1 MGKKKEKTEIDSR
14 LAQKMLETL
23 RIFSEA
29 SKGAFKEIHQ
39 RLSRL
44 ESKLSELEQRMI
56 TFEKSEK
63 KPSIYPPVTLAPR
76 ETMVKEPSSEV
87 GVVPE
92 VPAPLPTVPAPEV
105 KPSPAVSTT
114 PSVSTSTTSP
124 SIPTVPPPSMDT
136 KPATPSTPP
145 TSEPETPVP
154 QSPTFPEFGVEG
166 ADDERSEILKALKK
180 LEEI

>member
-1 MGKKKEKTEIDSR
+1 MGKKKEKTEVDSR

-44 ESKLSELEQRMI
+44 ESKLSELDQRMI

-63 KPSIYPPVTLAPR
+63 KPSMYPPVTLTPR
-76 ETMVKEPSSEV
+76 ETVVKEPSLEV
-87 GVVPE
+87 APQPE
-92 VPAPLPTVPAPEV
+92 ISAPSPTVPAPEV
-105 KPSPAVSTT
+105 KPSAAAPTV
-114 PSVSTSTTSP
+114 PSVPKPSASS
-124 SIPTVPPPSMDT
+124 SIPTVPPPSIDT
-136 KPATPSTPP
+136 EPAAPSVP
-145 TSEPETPVP
+145 SVSAPETPIP
-154 QSPTFPEFGVEG
+154 AEFGVEVV
-166 ADDERSEILKALKK
+166 DDERSEILKALKK

>member
-44 ESKLSELEQRMI
+44 ESKLSELDQRMI

-76 ETMVKEPSSEV
+76 ETMVGEPSLEV
-87 GVVPE
+87 APKPE
-92 VPAPLPTVPAPEV
+92 VLTPSPTVPMPEV
-105 KPSPAVSTT
+105 KPSAAASTA
-114 PSVSTSTTSP
+114 PSVARPSASS
-124 SIPTVPPPSMDT
+124 SIPTVPPPSLDT
-136 KPATPSTPP
+136 EPAAPSIPP
-145 TSEPETPVP
+145 VSSPETPA
-154 QSPTFPEFGVEG
+154 FPEFGAEG
-166 ADDERSEILKALKK
+166 GDNERSEILKALKK

>member
-1 MGKKKEKTEIDSR
+1 MGKKKEKTEVDSR

-76 ETMVKEPSSEV
+76 ETVVKEPSLEV
-87 GVVPE
+87 APTPE
-92 VPAPLPTVPAPEV
+92 IPAPSPTVSAPEV
-105 KPSPAVSTT
+105 KPSAAAPTV
-114 PSVSTSTTSP
+114 PSVPKPSTSS
-124 SIPTVPPPSMDT
+124 SIPTVPPPSLDT
-136 KPATPSTPP
+136 EPPAPSVPP
-145 TSEPETPVP
+145 TSPPEIPVP
-154 QSPTFPEFGVEG
+154 AEFGVEG
-166 ADDERSEILKALKK
+166 EDEERSEILKALKK